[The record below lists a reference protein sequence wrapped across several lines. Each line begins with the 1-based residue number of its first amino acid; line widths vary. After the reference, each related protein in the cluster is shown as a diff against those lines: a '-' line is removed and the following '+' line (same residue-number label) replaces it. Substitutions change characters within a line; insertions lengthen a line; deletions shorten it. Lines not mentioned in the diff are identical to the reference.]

1 MKKMETKLSAHSN
14 TMFIRNIYEC
24 DLINYLGKKYPVYLI
39 DKSIL
44 LTCPEI
50 IPTSQGW
57 QAAGNNL
64 QITGKHFIIPVSV
77 ILELEEQKQQEG
89 LDSFTSKDLL
99 FRIRQLLVE
108 TDYQTD
114 QKSNGEL
121 VSAIYFRQTDTLF
134 SVFANG
140 SDTELDFLGLA
151 FGSGYLRQ
159 KNKYP
164 QVQIEHQEIRTA
176 QLISAANQ
184 ITKSLI
190 GFQKAPADG
199 WTDDQYDT
207 IQQRPTV
214 EILTCNNL
222 VNILARTNGIETR
235 SFEFTK
241 RLYTGR
247 RDIIVPPDFY
257 NIFLASKDGI
267 DHQTW
272 QEYFPD
278 EPELIANEFIS
289 MTPNLEL
296 DDLDIVSPARDQ
308 YAHIGRF
315 DQEADRIVHLTH
327 YKNFGIRLKNEGQ
340 AMYAE
345 AISNPDI
352 SVVFV
357 TGSAGTG
364 KTFLSVL
371 GAIKACALGKFLQA
385 TVVPCSI
392 DVQRTLGF
400 LPGDLDDKI
409 GPNIAPIKN
418 AIQNYIKLTNG
429 KISKTLENTP
439 NSCDKQRNLKDS
451 QDTIRTESDK
461 LYNKHFK
468 NIPVEAARGL
478 DFANMFVIYDEFQD
492 QTPDQADMLL
502 KRIAKDSKV
511 IISGDIKQVH
521 QHGLSKQ
528 NNGLSYAKQLCLGLP
543 MVAQI
548 ELKDIEVVRSEFVQA
563 IVARQS

>member
-1 MKKMETKLSAHSN
+1 MKKMETKLSTHSK

-24 DLINYLGKKYPVYLI
+24 DLINYLDKKYPVYLI

-57 QAAGNNL
+57 QIADNNL
-64 QITGKHFIIPVSV
+64 QITGKHFVIPTSV
-77 ILELEEQKQQEG
+77 ILELEEQKRQEG

-114 QKSNGEL
+114 QKSNGNL
-121 VSAIYFRQTDTLF
+121 ISAIYFRQTDTLF
-134 SVFANG
+134 SVFANV
-140 SDTELDFLGLA
+140 SDTELDLLGLA

-164 QVQIEHQEIRTA
+164 QIQTEHQEIRTA

-184 ITKSLI
+184 ITESLI
-190 GFQKAPADG
+190 GFQEAPVDG
-199 WTDDQYDT
+199 WTEDQYDT
-207 IQQRPTV
+207 IQQKPTV

-222 VNILARTNGIETR
+222 VTILARANGIKT
-235 SFEFTK
+235 SLFEFTK

-257 NIFLASKDGI
+257 NDFLASKDGI
-267 DHQTW
+267 DHQAW

-296 DDLDIVSPARDQ
+296 ADLGISPARDQ

-315 DQEADRIVHLTH
+315 DQKANKIVHLTH

-345 AISNPDI
+345 AISDPDI

-528 NNGLSYAKQLCLGLP
+528 NNGLSYAKQLCSGLP

>member
-1 MKKMETKLSAHSN
+1 MKKMETKLSIRSK

-24 DLINYLGKKYPVYLI
+24 DLINYLDKKYPVCLI

-57 QAAGNNL
+57 QIADNNL
-64 QITGKHFIIPVSV
+64 QITGKHFVIPTSV
-77 ILELEEQKQQEG
+77 ILELEEQKRQEG

-99 FRIRQLLVE
+99 FRIHQLLVE

-114 QKSNGEL
+114 QKSNGNL
-121 VSAIYFRQTDTLF
+121 ISAIYFRQTDTLF
-134 SVFANG
+134 SVFANV
-140 SDTELDFLGLA
+140 SDAELDLLGLA

-164 QVQIEHQEIRTA
+164 QIQTEHQEIRTA

-190 GFQKAPADG
+190 SFQEAPVDG
-199 WTDDQYDT
+199 WTEDQYDT
-207 IQQRPTV
+207 IQQKPTV

-222 VNILARTNGIETR
+222 VTILARANGIETR
-235 SFEFTK
+235 LFEFTK

-247 RDIIVPPDFY
+247 RDIIVPPKFY
-257 NIFLASKDGI
+257 NTFLDSKDGI

-278 EPELIANEFIS
+278 EPELVANEFIS

-296 DDLDIVSPARDQ
+296 ADLGISPARDQ

-315 DQEADRIVHLTH
+315 DQKANKIVHLTH

-345 AISNPDI
+345 AISDPDI

-371 GAIKACALGKFLQA
+371 GAINACALGKFLQA
-385 TVVPCSI
+385 TIVPCSI

-461 LYNKHFK
+461 LYSKHFK

-528 NNGLSYAKQLCLGLP
+528 NNGLSYAKQLCSGLP

>member
-1 MKKMETKLSAHSN
+1 MKKMETKLSIHSN

-24 DLINYLGKKYPVYLI
+24 DLINYLDKKYPVCLI

-57 QAAGNNL
+57 QIADNNL
-64 QITGKHFIIPVSV
+64 QITGKHFVIPASV
-77 ILELEEQKQQEG
+77 ILELEEQKRQEG

-114 QKSNGEL
+114 QKSNGKL

-134 SVFANG
+134 SVFANV
-140 SDTELDFLGLA
+140 SDTELDLLGFA

-164 QVQIEHQEIRTA
+164 QIQTEHQEIRTA

-184 ITKSLI
+184 ITESLI
-190 GFQKAPADG
+190 SFQEAPVDG
-199 WTDDQYDT
+199 WTEDQYDT
-207 IQQRPTV
+207 IQQKPTV

-222 VNILARTNGIETR
+222 VTILARANGIKT
-235 SFEFTK
+235 SLFEFTK

-257 NIFLASKDGI
+257 NDFLASKDGI

-289 MTPNLEL
+289 MTPNFEL
-296 DDLDIVSPARDQ
+296 YDLGISPARDQ

-315 DQEADRIVHLTH
+315 DQKANKIVHLTH

-418 AIQNYIKLTNG
+418 AIQNYVKLTNG

-528 NNGLSYAKQLCLGLP
+528 NNGLSYAKQLCSGLP

>member
-1 MKKMETKLSAHSN
+1 MKKMETKLSIRSK
-14 TMFIRNIYEC
+14 TMFIRNIYEY
-24 DLINYLGKKYPVYLI
+24 DFINYLDKKYPVCLI

-57 QAAGNNL
+57 QIADNNL
-64 QITGKHFIIPVSV
+64 QITGKHFVIPTSV
-77 ILELEEQKQQEG
+77 ILELEEQKRQEG

-99 FRIRQLLVE
+99 FRIHQLLVE

-114 QKSNGEL
+114 QKSNGNL
-121 VSAIYFRQTDTLF
+121 ISAIYFRQTDTLF
-134 SVFANG
+134 SVFANV
-140 SDTELDFLGLA
+140 SDAELDLLGLA

-164 QVQIEHQEIRTA
+164 QIQTEHQEIRTA

-190 GFQKAPADG
+190 SFQEAPVDG
-199 WTDDQYDT
+199 WTEDQYDT
-207 IQQRPTV
+207 IQQKPTV

-222 VNILARTNGIETR
+222 VTILARANGIETR
-235 SFEFTK
+235 LFEFTK

-247 RDIIVPPDFY
+247 RDIIVPPKFY
-257 NIFLASKDGI
+257 NTFLDSKDGI

-278 EPELIANEFIS
+278 EPELVANEFIS

-296 DDLDIVSPARDQ
+296 ADLGISPARDQ

-315 DQEADRIVHLTH
+315 DQKANKIVHLTH

-345 AISNPDI
+345 AISDPDI

-528 NNGLSYAKQLCLGLP
+528 NNGLSYAKQLCSGLP

>member
-1 MKKMETKLSAHSN
+1 MKKMETKLSTHSK

-24 DLINYLGKKYPVYLI
+24 DFINYLDKKYPVYLI

-57 QAAGNNL
+57 QVADNNL
-64 QITGKHFIIPVSV
+64 QITGKHFVIPASV
-77 ILELEEQKQQEG
+77 ILELEEQKRQEG

-121 VSAIYFRQTDTLF
+121 VSAIYFRQTETLF
-134 SVFANG
+134 SVFANV
-140 SDTELDFLGLA
+140 SDTELDLLGFA

-164 QVQIEHQEIRTA
+164 QIQTEHQEIRTA

-184 ITKSLI
+184 ITESLI
-190 GFQKAPADG
+190 SFQEAPVDG
-199 WTDDQYDT
+199 WTEDQYDT
-207 IQQRPTV
+207 IQQKPTV

-222 VNILARTNGIETR
+222 VTILARANGIKT
-235 SFEFTK
+235 SLFEFTK

-257 NIFLASKDGI
+257 NDFLASKDGI
-267 DHQTW
+267 DHQAW

-289 MTPNLEL
+289 MTPNFEL
-296 DDLDIVSPARDQ
+296 YDLGISPARDQ

-315 DQEADRIVHLTH
+315 DQKANKIVHLTH

-371 GAIKACALGKFLQA
+371 GAIKACDLGKFLQA
-385 TVVPCSI
+385 TIVPCSI

-409 GPNIAPIKN
+409 GPNVEPIKN
-418 AIQNYIKLTNG
+418 AIQNYVKLTNG

-451 QDTIRTESDK
+451 QSTIRTESDK
-461 LYNKHFK
+461 LYNKYFK

-478 DFANMFVIYDEFQD
+478 DFANMFVVYDEFQD

-521 QHGLSKQ
+521 QYGLSKQ
-528 NNGLSYAKQLCLGLP
+528 NNGLSYAKQLCSGLP

>member
-1 MKKMETKLSAHSN
+1 MKKMETKLSTHSN
-14 TMFIRNIYEC
+14 AMFIRNIYEC
-24 DLINYLGKKYPVYLI
+24 DLINYLDKKYPVYLI

-57 QAAGNNL
+57 QIADNNL
-64 QITGKHFIIPVSV
+64 QITGKHFVIPASV
-77 ILELEEQKQQEG
+77 IMELEEQKQQEG

-114 QKSNGEL
+114 QKSSGEL

-134 SVFANG
+134 SVFANVL
-140 SDTELDFLGLA
+140 DTELDLLGLA
-151 FGSGYLRQ
+151 FDPGHLRQ

-164 QVQIEHQEIRTA
+164 QIQTEHQEIRTA

-190 GFQKAPADG
+190 DFQPADG

-207 IQQRPTV
+207 IQQKPTV

-222 VNILARTNGIETR
+222 VTILARTNGIKTR
-235 SFEFTK
+235 PFKFTK

-278 EPELIANEFIS
+278 EPELVANEFIS

-296 DDLDIVSPARDQ
+296 DDLNITSPARDP
-308 YAHIGRF
+308 YSHIGRF
-315 DQEADRIVHLTH
+315 DQESDRIVHLTH

-371 GAIKACALGKFLQA
+371 GAIKACDLGKFLQA
-385 TVVPCSI
+385 TIVPCSI
-392 DVQRTLGF
+392 DVQRALGF

-418 AIQNYIKLTNG
+418 AIQNYIKLTD
-429 KISKTLENTP
+429 SKFSKALETTQDRG
-439 NSCDKQRNLKDS
+439 DKQCKLKDLQS
-451 QDTIRTESDK
+451 TIRTESDK
-461 LYNKHFK
+461 LYNKYFK

-478 DFANMFVIYDEFQD
+478 DFANMFVVYDEFQD

-511 IISGDIKQVH
+511 IISGDIKQIH

-528 NNGLSYAKQLCLGLP
+528 NNGLSYAKQLCSGLP

>member
-1 MKKMETKLSAHSN
+1 MKKMETKLSIRSK

-24 DLINYLGKKYPVYLI
+24 DLINYLDKKYPVCLI

-57 QAAGNNL
+57 QIADNNL
-64 QITGKHFIIPVSV
+64 QITGKHFVIPTSV
-77 ILELEEQKQQEG
+77 ILELEEQKRQEG

-99 FRIRQLLVE
+99 FRIHQLLVE

-114 QKSNGEL
+114 QKSNGNL
-121 VSAIYFRQTDTLF
+121 ISAIYFRQTDTLF
-134 SVFANG
+134 SVFANV
-140 SDTELDFLGLA
+140 SDTELDLLGFA

-164 QVQIEHQEIRTA
+164 QIQTEHQEIRTA

-184 ITKSLI
+184 ITESLI
-190 GFQKAPADG
+190 SFQEAPVDG
-199 WTDDQYDT
+199 WTEDQYDT
-207 IQQRPTV
+207 IQQKPTV
-214 EILTCNNL
+214 EILTCSNL
-222 VNILARTNGIETR
+222 VTILARANGIKT
-235 SFEFTK
+235 SLFEFTK
-241 RLYTGR
+241 RPYTGR
-247 RDIIVPPDFY
+247 RDIIVPPKFY
-257 NIFLASKDGI
+257 NTFLDSKDGI

-278 EPELIANEFIS
+278 EPELVANEFIS

-296 DDLDIVSPARDQ
+296 ADLGISPARDQ

-315 DQEADRIVHLTH
+315 DQKANKIVHLTH

-345 AISNPDI
+345 AISDPDI

-528 NNGLSYAKQLCLGLP
+528 NNGLSYAKQLCSGLP

>member
-1 MKKMETKLSAHSN
+1 MKKMETKLSTHSK

-24 DLINYLGKKYPVYLI
+24 DLINYLDKKYSVCLI

-57 QAAGNNL
+57 QIADNNL
-64 QITGKHFIIPVSV
+64 QIKGKHFVIPASV
-77 ILELEEQKQQEG
+77 ILELEEQKRQEG

-114 QKSNGEL
+114 QKSNGNL
-121 VSAIYFRQTDTLF
+121 ISAIYFRQTDTLF
-134 SVFANG
+134 SVFANV
-140 SDTELDFLGLA
+140 SATELDLLGLA

-164 QVQIEHQEIRTA
+164 QIQTEHQEIRTA

-184 ITKSLI
+184 IAESL
-190 GFQKAPADG
+190 KASADG
-199 WTDDQYDT
+199 WTEDQYDT
-207 IQQRPTV
+207 IQQKPTV

-222 VNILARTNGIETR
+222 VTILARANGIETR
-235 SFEFTK
+235 LFEFTK

-296 DDLDIVSPARDQ
+296 DDLDIISPARDQ

-315 DQEADRIVHLTH
+315 NQKADKIVHLTY

-371 GAIKACALGKFLQA
+371 GAIKACDLGKFLQA
-385 TVVPCSI
+385 TIVPCSI

-451 QDTIRTESDK
+451 QNTIRTESDK

-528 NNGLSYAKQLCLGLP
+528 NNGLSYAKQLCSGLP

>member
-1 MKKMETKLSAHSN
+1 MKKMETKLSIHSK

-24 DLINYLGKKYPVYLI
+24 DLINYLDKKYPVCLI

-57 QAAGNNL
+57 QIADNNL
-64 QITGKHFIIPVSV
+64 QITGKHFVIPTSV
-77 ILELEEQKQQEG
+77 ILELEEQKRQEG

-99 FRIRQLLVE
+99 FRIHQLLVE

-114 QKSNGEL
+114 QKSNGNL
-121 VSAIYFRQTDTLF
+121 ISAIYFRQTDTLF
-134 SVFANG
+134 SVFANV
-140 SDTELDFLGLA
+140 SDAELDLLGLA

-164 QVQIEHQEIRTA
+164 QIQTEHQEIRTA

-190 GFQKAPADG
+190 SFQEAPVDG
-199 WTDDQYDT
+199 WTEDQYDT
-207 IQQRPTV
+207 IQQKPTV

-222 VNILARTNGIETR
+222 VTILARANGIETR
-235 SFEFTK
+235 LFEFTK

-247 RDIIVPPDFY
+247 RDIIVPPKFY
-257 NIFLASKDGI
+257 NTFLDSKDGI

-296 DDLDIVSPARDQ
+296 ADLGISPARDQ

-315 DQEADRIVHLTH
+315 DQKANKIVHLTH

-418 AIQNYIKLTNG
+418 AIQNYVKLTNG

-528 NNGLSYAKQLCLGLP
+528 NNGLSYAKQLCSGLP

>member
-1 MKKMETKLSAHSN
+1 MKKMETKLSTRSK

-24 DLINYLGKKYPVYLI
+24 DLINYLDKKYPVYLI

-57 QAAGNNL
+57 QVADNNL
-64 QITGKHFIIPVSV
+64 QIKGKHFVIPASV
-77 ILELEEQKQQEG
+77 ILELEEQKRQEG

-114 QKSNGEL
+114 QKSNGNL
-121 VSAIYFRQTDTLF
+121 ISAIYFRQTDTLF
-134 SVFANG
+134 SVFANV
-140 SDTELDFLGLA
+140 SDTELDLLGFA

-164 QVQIEHQEIRTA
+164 QIQTEHQEIRTA

-184 ITKSLI
+184 ITESLI
-190 GFQKAPADG
+190 SFQEAPVDG
-199 WTDDQYDT
+199 WTEDQYDT
-207 IQQRPTV
+207 IQQKPTV

-222 VNILARTNGIETR
+222 VTILARANGIKT
-235 SFEFTK
+235 SLFEFTK

-257 NIFLASKDGI
+257 NDFLASKDGI
-267 DHQTW
+267 DHQAW

-289 MTPNLEL
+289 MTPNFEL
-296 DDLDIVSPARDQ
+296 YDLGISPARDQ

-315 DQEADRIVHLTH
+315 DQKANKIVHLTH

-345 AISNPDI
+345 AISDPDI

-528 NNGLSYAKQLCLGLP
+528 NNGLSYAKQLCSGLP

>member
-1 MKKMETKLSAHSN
+1 MKKMETKLSTHSN
-14 TMFIRNIYEC
+14 AMFIRNIYEC
-24 DLINYLGKKYPVYLI
+24 DLINYLDKKYPVYLI

-57 QAAGNNL
+57 QIADNNL
-64 QITGKHFIIPVSV
+64 QITGKHFVIPASV
-77 ILELEEQKQQEG
+77 IMELEEQKQQEG

-134 SVFANG
+134 SVFANVL
-140 SDTELDFLGLA
+140 DTELDFLGLA
-151 FGSGYLRQ
+151 FDSGYLRQ
-159 KNKYP
+159 KNKYH
-164 QVQIEHQEIRTA
+164 QIQTEHQEIRTA

-190 GFQKAPADG
+190 DFQSDDG
-199 WTDDQYDT
+199 WTDGQYDT
-207 IQQRPTV
+207 IQQKPTV

-222 VNILARTNGIETR
+222 VTILARANGIKTR
-235 SFEFTK
+235 PFKFTK

-257 NIFLASKDGI
+257 NDFLASKDGI
-267 DHQTW
+267 NHQTW

-296 DDLDIVSPARDQ
+296 ADLNIISPARAQ

-315 DQEADRIVHLTH
+315 DQKANKIVHLTH

-371 GAIKACALGKFLQA
+371 GAIKACDLGKFLQA
-385 TVVPCSI
+385 TIVPCSI
-392 DVQRTLGF
+392 DVQRALGF

-418 AIQNYIKLTNG
+418 AIQNYIKLTD
-429 KISKTLENTP
+429 SKFSKALETTQDRG
-439 NSCDKQRNLKDS
+439 DKQCKLKDLQS
-451 QDTIRTESDK
+451 TIRTESDK
-461 LYNKHFK
+461 LYNKYFK

-478 DFANMFVIYDEFQD
+478 DFANMFVVYDEFQD

-511 IISGDIKQVH
+511 IISGDIKQIH

-528 NNGLSYAKQLCLGLP
+528 NNGLSYAKQLCSGLP

-563 IVARQS
+563 IVTRQS

>member
-1 MKKMETKLSAHSN
+1 MKKMETKLSIHSK

-24 DLINYLGKKYPVYLI
+24 DLINYLDKKYPVCLI

-57 QAAGNNL
+57 QVADNNL
-64 QITGKHFIIPVSV
+64 QITGKHFVIPASV
-77 ILELEEQKQQEG
+77 ILELEEQKRQEG

-114 QKSNGEL
+114 QKSNGNL
-121 VSAIYFRQTDTLF
+121 ISAIYFRQTDTLF
-134 SVFANG
+134 SVFANV
-140 SDTELDFLGLA
+140 SDTELDLLGLA

-164 QVQIEHQEIRTA
+164 QIQTEHQEIRTA

-190 GFQKAPADG
+190 GFQETPVDR
-199 WTDDQYDT
+199 WTEDQYDT
-207 IQQRPTV
+207 IQQKPTV

-222 VNILARTNGIETR
+222 VTILARANGIKT
-235 SFEFTK
+235 SLFEFTK

-257 NIFLASKDGI
+257 NDFLASKDGI
-267 DHQTW
+267 DHQAW

-289 MTPNLEL
+289 MTPNFEL
-296 DDLDIVSPARDQ
+296 YDLGISPARDQ

-315 DQEADRIVHLTH
+315 DQKANKIVHLTH

-528 NNGLSYAKQLCLGLP
+528 NNGLSYAKQLCSGLP

>member
-1 MKKMETKLSAHSN
+1 MKKMETKLSIRSK

-24 DLINYLGKKYPVYLI
+24 DLINYLDKKYPVCLI

-57 QAAGNNL
+57 QIADNNL
-64 QITGKHFIIPVSV
+64 QITGKHFVIPTSV
-77 ILELEEQKQQEG
+77 ILELEEQKRQEG

-99 FRIRQLLVE
+99 FRIHQLLVE

-114 QKSNGEL
+114 QKSNGNL
-121 VSAIYFRQTDTLF
+121 ISAIYFRQTDTLF
-134 SVFANG
+134 SVFANV
-140 SDTELDFLGLA
+140 SDAELDLLGLA

-164 QVQIEHQEIRTA
+164 QIQTEHQEIRTA

-190 GFQKAPADG
+190 SFQEAPVDG
-199 WTDDQYDT
+199 WTEDQYDT
-207 IQQRPTV
+207 IQQKPTV

-222 VNILARTNGIETR
+222 VTILARANGIETR
-235 SFEFTK
+235 LFEFTK

-247 RDIIVPPDFY
+247 RDIIVPPKFY
-257 NIFLASKDGI
+257 NTFLASKDGI

-278 EPELIANEFIS
+278 EPELVANEFIS

-296 DDLDIVSPARDQ
+296 ADLGISPARDQ

-315 DQEADRIVHLTH
+315 DQKANKIVHLTH

-345 AISNPDI
+345 AISDPDI

-511 IISGDIKQVH
+511 IISGDIKQIH

-528 NNGLSYAKQLCLGLP
+528 NNGLSYAKQLCSGLP

>member
-1 MKKMETKLSAHSN
+1 MKKMETKLSIRSK

-24 DLINYLGKKYPVYLI
+24 DLINYLDKKYPVCLI

-57 QAAGNNL
+57 QIADNNL
-64 QITGKHFIIPVSV
+64 QITGKHFVIPTSV
-77 ILELEEQKQQEG
+77 ILELEEQKRQEG

-99 FRIRQLLVE
+99 FRIHQLLVE

-114 QKSNGEL
+114 QKSNGNL
-121 VSAIYFRQTDTLF
+121 ISAIYFRQTDTLF
-134 SVFANG
+134 SVFANV
-140 SDTELDFLGLA
+140 SDAELDLLGLA

-164 QVQIEHQEIRTA
+164 QIQTEHQEIRTA

-190 GFQKAPADG
+190 SFQEAPVDG
-199 WTDDQYDT
+199 WTEDQYDT
-207 IQQRPTV
+207 IQQKPTV

-222 VNILARTNGIETR
+222 VTILARANGIETR
-235 SFEFTK
+235 LFEFTK

-247 RDIIVPPDFY
+247 RDIIVPPKFY
-257 NIFLASKDGI
+257 NTFLDSKDGI

-278 EPELIANEFIS
+278 EPELVANEFIS

-296 DDLDIVSPARDQ
+296 ADLGISPARDQ

-315 DQEADRIVHLTH
+315 DQKANKIVHLTH

-345 AISNPDI
+345 AISDPDI

-451 QDTIRTESDK
+451 QNTIRTESDK

-511 IISGDIKQVH
+511 VISGDIKQVH

>member
-1 MKKMETKLSAHSN
+1 MKKMETKLSTHSN
-14 TMFIRNIYEC
+14 AMFIRNIYEC
-24 DLINYLGKKYPVYLI
+24 DLINYLDKKYPVYLI

-57 QAAGNNL
+57 QIADNNL
-64 QITGKHFIIPVSV
+64 QITGKHFVIPASV
-77 ILELEEQKQQEG
+77 IMELEEQKQQEG

-114 QKSNGEL
+114 QKSSGEL

-134 SVFANG
+134 SVFANVL
-140 SDTELDFLGLA
+140 DTELDLLGLA
-151 FGSGYLRQ
+151 FDSGYLRQ

-164 QVQIEHQEIRTA
+164 QIQTEHQEIRTA

-190 GFQKAPADG
+190 DVQSADG
-199 WTDDQYDT
+199 WTEDQYDT
-207 IQQRPTV
+207 IQQKPTV

-222 VNILARTNGIETR
+222 VTILARANGIKTR
-235 SFEFTK
+235 PFKFTK

-257 NIFLASKDGI
+257 NDFLASKDGI
-267 DHQTW
+267 NHQTW

-296 DDLDIVSPARDQ
+296 ADLNIISPARAQ

-315 DQEADRIVHLTH
+315 DQKANKIVHLTH

-371 GAIKACALGKFLQA
+371 GAIKACDLGKFLQA
-385 TVVPCSI
+385 TIVPCSI
-392 DVQRTLGF
+392 DVQRALGF

-418 AIQNYIKLTNG
+418 AIQNYIKLTD
-429 KISKTLENTP
+429 SKFSKALETTQDRG
-439 NSCDKQRNLKDS
+439 DKQCKLKDLQS
-451 QDTIRTESDK
+451 TIRTESDK
-461 LYNKHFK
+461 LYNKYFK

-478 DFANMFVIYDEFQD
+478 DFANMFVVYDEFQD

-511 IISGDIKQVH
+511 IISGDIKQIH

-528 NNGLSYAKQLCLGLP
+528 NNGLSYAKQLCSGLP

-563 IVARQS
+563 IVTRQS

>member
-1 MKKMETKLSAHSN
+1 M
-14 TMFIRNIYEC
+14 
-24 DLINYLGKKYPVYLI
+24 
-39 DKSIL
+39 
-44 LTCPEI
+44 
-50 IPTSQGW
+50 
-57 QAAGNNL
+57 
-64 QITGKHFIIPVSV
+64 
-77 ILELEEQKQQEG
+77 
-89 LDSFTSKDLL
+89 
-99 FRIRQLLVE
+99 
-108 TDYQTD
+108 
-114 QKSNGEL
+114 
-121 VSAIYFRQTDTLF
+121 
-134 SVFANG
+134 
-140 SDTELDFLGLA
+140 
-151 FGSGYLRQ
+151 
-159 KNKYP
+159 
-164 QVQIEHQEIRTA
+164 
-176 QLISAANQ
+176 
-184 ITKSLI
+184 
-190 GFQKAPADG
+190 
-199 WTDDQYDT
+199 
-207 IQQRPTV
+207 
-214 EILTCNNL
+214 TCNNL
-222 VNILARTNGIETR
+222 VTILARTNGIKTR
-235 SFEFTK
+235 PFKFTK

-296 DDLDIVSPARDQ
+296 DDLDIISPARDI

-315 DQEADRIVHLTH
+315 DQEEDRIVHLTH

-371 GAIKACALGKFLQA
+371 GAIKACGLGKFLQA
-385 TVVPCSI
+385 TIVPCNI
-392 DVQRTLGF
+392 DVQRALGF

-409 GPNIAPIKN
+409 GPNVEPIKN
-418 AIQNYIKLTNG
+418 AIQNYIKLTD
-429 KISKTLENTP
+429 SKLSKALEDTP
-439 NSCDKQRNLKDS
+439 DSCDKQRNLKEL
-451 QDTIRTESDK
+451 QIKIRTESDK
-461 LYNKHFK
+461 LYSKYFK

-492 QTPDQADMLL
+492 QAPDQADILL
-502 KRIAKDSKV
+502 KRVAKDSKV
-511 IISGDIKQVH
+511 IISGDIKQIH

-528 NNGLSYAKQLCLGLP
+528 NNGLSYAKQLCSGLS

>member
-1 MKKMETKLSAHSN
+1 MKKMETKLSTHSK

-24 DLINYLGKKYPVYLI
+24 DLINYLDKKYSVCLI

-57 QAAGNNL
+57 QIADNNL
-64 QITGKHFIIPVSV
+64 QIKGKHFVIPASV
-77 ILELEEQKQQEG
+77 ILELEEQKRQEG

-114 QKSNGEL
+114 QKSNGNL
-121 VSAIYFRQTDTLF
+121 ISAIYFRQTDTLF
-134 SVFANG
+134 SVFANV
-140 SDTELDFLGLA
+140 SDTELDLLGLA

-164 QVQIEHQEIRTA
+164 QIQTEHQEIRTA

-184 ITKSLI
+184 IAESL
-190 GFQKAPADG
+190 KASADG
-199 WTDDQYDT
+199 WTEDQYDT
-207 IQQRPTV
+207 IQQKPTV

-222 VNILARTNGIETR
+222 VTILARANGIETR
-235 SFEFTK
+235 LFEFTK

-296 DDLDIVSPARDQ
+296 DDLDIISPARDQ

-315 DQEADRIVHLTH
+315 DQKADKIVHLTY

-371 GAIKACALGKFLQA
+371 GAIKACDLGKFLQA
-385 TVVPCSI
+385 TIVPCSI

-451 QDTIRTESDK
+451 QNTIRTESDK

-528 NNGLSYAKQLCLGLP
+528 NNGLSYAKQLCSGLP

>member
-1 MKKMETKLSAHSN
+1 MKKMETKLSTHSK

-24 DLINYLGKKYPVYLI
+24 DLINYLDKKYPVCLI

-57 QAAGNNL
+57 QIADNNL
-64 QITGKHFIIPVSV
+64 QITGKHFVIPTSV
-77 ILELEEQKQQEG
+77 ILELEEQKRQEG

-114 QKSNGEL
+114 QKSNGNL
-121 VSAIYFRQTDTLF
+121 ISAIYFRQTDTLF
-134 SVFANG
+134 SVFANV
-140 SDTELDFLGLA
+140 SDAELDLLGLA

-164 QVQIEHQEIRTA
+164 QIQTEHQEIRTA

-184 ITKSLI
+184 IAESL
-190 GFQKAPADG
+190 KASADG
-199 WTDDQYDT
+199 WTEDQYDT
-207 IQQRPTV
+207 IQQKPTV

-222 VNILARTNGIETR
+222 VTILARANGIETR
-235 SFEFTK
+235 LFEFTK

-296 DDLDIVSPARDQ
+296 DDLDIISPTRDQ

-315 DQEADRIVHLTH
+315 DQKADKIVHLTY

-371 GAIKACALGKFLQA
+371 GAIKACDLGKFLQA
-385 TVVPCSI
+385 TIVPCSI

-451 QDTIRTESDK
+451 QNTIRTESDK

-528 NNGLSYAKQLCLGLP
+528 NNGLSYAKQLCSGLP

>member
-1 MKKMETKLSAHSN
+1 MKKMETKLSTHSK

-24 DLINYLGKKYPVYLI
+24 DLINYLDKKYPVYLI

-57 QAAGNNL
+57 QVADNNL
-64 QITGKHFIIPVSV
+64 QITGKHFVIPASV
-77 ILELEEQKQQEG
+77 ILELEEQKRQEG

-134 SVFANG
+134 SVFANV
-140 SDTELDFLGLA
+140 SDTELDLLGFA
-151 FGSGYLRQ
+151 FDSGYLRQ

-164 QVQIEHQEIRTA
+164 QTQTEHQEIRTA

-190 GFQKAPADG
+190 DFQPADG
-199 WTDDQYDT
+199 WTDGQYGT
-207 IQQRPTV
+207 IQQKPTV

-222 VNILARTNGIETR
+222 VNILARTNGIKT
-235 SFEFTK
+235 SPLEFTK

-278 EPELIANEFIS
+278 EPELVANEFIS

-296 DDLDIVSPARDQ
+296 DDLDIISPARDQ

-315 DQEADRIVHLTH
+315 DQEADKIVHLTH

-345 AISNPDI
+345 AISNPSI

-385 TVVPCSI
+385 TIVPCSI
-392 DVQRTLGF
+392 DVQRALGF
-400 LPGDLDDKI
+400 CLVILMTRLDQTLLRLRM
-409 GPNIAPIKN
+409 P
-418 AIQNYIKLTNG
+418 
-429 KISKTLENTP
+429 SKTT
-439 NSCDKQRNLKDS
+439 SS
-451 QDTIRTESDK
+451 
-461 LYNKHFK
+461 
-468 NIPVEAARGL
+468 
-478 DFANMFVIYDEFQD
+478 
-492 QTPDQADMLL
+492 
-502 KRIAKDSKV
+502 
-511 IISGDIKQVH
+511 
-521 QHGLSKQ
+521 
-528 NNGLSYAKQLCLGLP
+528 
-543 MVAQI
+543 
-548 ELKDIEVVRSEFVQA
+548 
-563 IVARQS
+563 

>member
-1 MKKMETKLSAHSN
+1 MKKMETKLSTHSK

-24 DLINYLGKKYPVYLI
+24 DLINYLDKKYPVYLI

-57 QAAGNNL
+57 QIADNNL
-64 QITGKHFIIPVSV
+64 QITGKHFVIPTSV
-77 ILELEEQKQQEG
+77 ILELEEQKRQEG

-114 QKSNGEL
+114 QKSNGKL

-134 SVFANG
+134 SVFANV
-140 SDTELDFLGLA
+140 SATELDLLSLA
-151 FGSGYLRQ
+151 FDSGYLRQ
-159 KNKYP
+159 KNKYS
-164 QVQIEHQEIRTA
+164 QIQTEHQEIRTA

-184 ITKSLI
+184 IAESSI
-190 GFQKAPADG
+190 GFQSADG
-199 WTDDQYDT
+199 WINDQYNT
-207 IQQRPTV
+207 IQQKSTV

-222 VNILARTNGIETR
+222 VTILARANGIKTKP
-235 SFEFTK
+235 FKFTK

-257 NIFLASKDGI
+257 NDFLASKDGI

-272 QEYFPD
+272 QKYFPD

-296 DDLDIVSPARDQ
+296 DDLGTISPARDI

-315 DQEADRIVHLTH
+315 DQKANKIVHLTH

-371 GAIKACALGKFLQA
+371 GAINACALGKFLQA
-385 TVVPCSI
+385 TIVPCSI

-528 NNGLSYAKQLCLGLP
+528 NNGLSYAKQLCSGLP

>member
-1 MKKMETKLSAHSN
+1 MKKMETKLSIRSK

-24 DLINYLGKKYPVYLI
+24 DLINYLDKKYPVCLI

-57 QAAGNNL
+57 QIADNNL
-64 QITGKHFIIPVSV
+64 QITGKHFVIPTSV
-77 ILELEEQKQQEG
+77 ILELEEQKRQEG

-99 FRIRQLLVE
+99 FRIHQLLVE

-114 QKSNGEL
+114 QKSNGNL
-121 VSAIYFRQTDTLF
+121 ISAIYFRQTDTLF
-134 SVFANG
+134 SVFANV
-140 SDTELDFLGLA
+140 SDTELDLLGLA

-164 QVQIEHQEIRTA
+164 QIQTEHQEIRTA

-190 GFQKAPADG
+190 SFQEAPVDG
-199 WTDDQYDT
+199 WTEDQYDT
-207 IQQRPTV
+207 IQQKPTV

-222 VNILARTNGIETR
+222 VTILARANGIETR
-235 SFEFTK
+235 LFEFTK

-247 RDIIVPPDFY
+247 RDIIVPPKFY
-257 NIFLASKDGI
+257 NTFLDSKDGI

-278 EPELIANEFIS
+278 EPELVANEFIS

-296 DDLDIVSPARDQ
+296 ADLGISPARDQ

-315 DQEADRIVHLTH
+315 DQKANKIVHLTH

-345 AISNPDI
+345 AISDPDI

-371 GAIKACALGKFLQA
+371 GAINACALGKFLQA
-385 TVVPCSI
+385 TIVPCSI

-461 LYNKHFK
+461 LYSKHFK

-528 NNGLSYAKQLCLGLP
+528 NNGLSYAKQLCSGLP

>member
-1 MKKMETKLSAHSN
+1 MKKMETKLSIRSK

-24 DLINYLGKKYPVYLI
+24 DLINYLDKKYPVCLI

-57 QAAGNNL
+57 QIADNNL
-64 QITGKHFIIPVSV
+64 QITGKHFVIPTSV
-77 ILELEEQKQQEG
+77 ILELEEQKRQEG

-99 FRIRQLLVE
+99 FRIHQLLVE

-114 QKSNGEL
+114 QKSNGNL
-121 VSAIYFRQTDTLF
+121 ISAIYFRQTDTLF
-134 SVFANG
+134 SVFANV
-140 SDTELDFLGLA
+140 SDAELDLLGLA

-164 QVQIEHQEIRTA
+164 QIQTEHQEIRTA

-190 GFQKAPADG
+190 SFQEAPVDG
-199 WTDDQYDT
+199 WTEDQYDT
-207 IQQRPTV
+207 IQQKPTV

-222 VNILARTNGIETR
+222 VTILARANGIETR
-235 SFEFTK
+235 LFEFTK
-241 RLYTGR
+241 RLYAGR
-247 RDIIVPPDFY
+247 RDIIVPPKFY
-257 NIFLASKDGI
+257 NTFLDSKDGI

-278 EPELIANEFIS
+278 EPELVANEFIS

-296 DDLDIVSPARDQ
+296 ADLGISPARDQ

-315 DQEADRIVHLTH
+315 DQKANKIVHLTH

-345 AISNPDI
+345 AISDPDI

-528 NNGLSYAKQLCLGLP
+528 NNGLSYAKQLCSGLP

>member
-1 MKKMETKLSAHSN
+1 MKKMETKLSTHSK

-24 DLINYLGKKYPVYLI
+24 DLINYLDKKYPVYLI

-57 QAAGNNL
+57 QIADNNL
-64 QITGKHFIIPVSV
+64 QITGKHFVIPTSV
-77 ILELEEQKQQEG
+77 ILELEEQKRQEG

-114 QKSNGEL
+114 QKSNGNL
-121 VSAIYFRQTDTLF
+121 ISAIYFRQTDTLF
-134 SVFANG
+134 SVFANV
-140 SDTELDFLGLA
+140 SATELDLLGLA

-164 QVQIEHQEIRTA
+164 QIQTEHQEIRTA

-184 ITKSLI
+184 ITESLI
-190 GFQKAPADG
+190 DFQPVDG
-199 WTDDQYDT
+199 WTEDQYDT
-207 IQQRPTV
+207 IQQKPTV

-222 VNILARTNGIETR
+222 VTILARANGIETR
-235 SFEFTK
+235 LFEFTK

-247 RDIIVPPDFY
+247 RDIIVPPKFY
-257 NIFLASKDGI
+257 NTFLDSKDGI

-296 DDLDIVSPARDQ
+296 ADLGTISPARDI

-315 DQEADRIVHLTH
+315 DQKANKIVHLTH

-385 TVVPCSI
+385 TIVPCSI

-511 IISGDIKQVH
+511 VISGDIKQVH

-528 NNGLSYAKQLCLGLP
+528 NNGLSYAKQLCSGLP

>member
-1 MKKMETKLSAHSN
+1 MKKMETKLSIRSK

-24 DLINYLGKKYPVYLI
+24 DLINYLDKKYPVCLI

-57 QAAGNNL
+57 QIADNNL
-64 QITGKHFIIPVSV
+64 QITGKHFVIPTSV
-77 ILELEEQKQQEG
+77 ILELEEQKRQEG

-99 FRIRQLLVE
+99 FRIHQLLVE

-114 QKSNGEL
+114 QKSNGNL
-121 VSAIYFRQTDTLF
+121 ISAIYFRQTDTLF
-134 SVFANG
+134 SVFANV
-140 SDTELDFLGLA
+140 SDAELDLLGLA

-164 QVQIEHQEIRTA
+164 QIQTEHQEIRTA

-190 GFQKAPADG
+190 SFQEAPVDG
-199 WTDDQYDT
+199 WTEDQYDT
-207 IQQRPTV
+207 IQQKPTV

-222 VNILARTNGIETR
+222 VTILARANGIETR
-235 SFEFTK
+235 LFEFTK

-247 RDIIVPPDFY
+247 RDIIVPPKFY
-257 NIFLASKDGI
+257 NTFLDSKDGI

-278 EPELIANEFIS
+278 EPELVANEFIS

-296 DDLDIVSPARDQ
+296 ADLSISPARDQ

-315 DQEADRIVHLTH
+315 DQKANKIVHLTH

-345 AISNPDI
+345 AISDPDI

-461 LYNKHFK
+461 LYNKHFE

-528 NNGLSYAKQLCLGLP
+528 NNGLSYAKQLCSGLP

>member
-1 MKKMETKLSAHSN
+1 MKKMETKLSTHSN
-14 TMFIRNIYEC
+14 AMFIRNIYEC
-24 DLINYLGKKYPVYLI
+24 DLINYLDKKYPVYLI

-50 IPTSQGW
+50 IPTSHGW
-57 QAAGNNL
+57 QIADNNL
-64 QITGKHFIIPVSV
+64 QITGKHFVIPASV
-77 ILELEEQKQQEG
+77 IMELEEQKQQEG

-114 QKSNGEL
+114 QKSSGEL

-134 SVFANG
+134 SVFANVL
-140 SDTELDFLGLA
+140 DTELDLLGLA
-151 FGSGYLRQ
+151 FDSGYLRQ

-164 QVQIEHQEIRTA
+164 QIQTEHQEIRTA

-190 GFQKAPADG
+190 DVQSADG
-199 WTDDQYDT
+199 WTEDQYDT
-207 IQQRPTV
+207 IQQKPTV

-222 VNILARTNGIETR
+222 VTILARTNSIKTR
-235 SFEFTK
+235 PFKFTK

-247 RDIIVPPDFY
+247 REIIVPPDFY

-278 EPELIANEFIS
+278 EPELVANEFIS

-296 DDLDIVSPARDQ
+296 DDLNITSPARDP
-308 YAHIGRF
+308 YSHIGRF
-315 DQEADRIVHLTH
+315 DQESDRIVHLTH

-371 GAIKACALGKFLQA
+371 GAIKACDLGKFLQA
-385 TVVPCSI
+385 TIVPCSI
-392 DVQRTLGF
+392 DVQRALGF

-418 AIQNYIKLTNG
+418 AIQNYIKLTD
-429 KISKTLENTP
+429 SKFSKALETTQDRG
-439 NSCDKQRNLKDS
+439 DKQCKLKDLQS
-451 QDTIRTESDK
+451 TIRTESDK
-461 LYNKHFK
+461 LYNKYFK

-478 DFANMFVIYDEFQD
+478 DFANMFVVYDEFQD

-511 IISGDIKQVH
+511 IISGDIKQIH

-528 NNGLSYAKQLCLGLP
+528 NNGLSYAKQLCSGLP

-563 IVARQS
+563 IVTRQS

>member
-1 MKKMETKLSAHSN
+1 MKKMETKLSTHSK

-24 DLINYLGKKYPVYLI
+24 DFINYLDKKYPVCLI

-44 LTCPEI
+44 LTYPEI

-57 QAAGNNL
+57 QVADNNL
-64 QITGKHFIIPVSV
+64 QITGKHFVIPASV

-114 QKSNGEL
+114 QKSNGNL
-121 VSAIYFRQTDTLF
+121 ISAIYFRQTDTLF
-134 SVFANG
+134 SVFANI
-140 SDTELDFLGLA
+140 SDTELDLLGLA

-164 QVQIEHQEIRTA
+164 QIQTEHQEIRTA

-190 GFQKAPADG
+190 DSQGISADG
-199 WTDDQYDT
+199 LTDDQYDT
-207 IQQRPTV
+207 IQQKPKV

-222 VNILARTNGIETR
+222 VTILARANGIKT
-235 SFEFTK
+235 SLFEFTK

-296 DDLDIVSPARDQ
+296 NDLGISPARAQ

-315 DQEADRIVHLTH
+315 DQKANKIVHLTH

-371 GAIKACALGKFLQA
+371 GAIKACGLGKFLQA
-385 TVVPCSI
+385 TIVPCSI
-392 DVQRTLGF
+392 DVQRALGF

-409 GPNIAPIKN
+409 GPNVEPIKN
-418 AIQNYIKLTNG
+418 AIQNYIKLTD
-429 KISKTLENTP
+429 SKLSKALEDTP
-439 NSCDKQRNLKDS
+439 DSCDKQRNLKEL
-451 QDTIRTESDK
+451 QIKIRTESDK
-461 LYNKHFK
+461 LYNKYFK

-502 KRIAKDSKV
+502 KRVAKDSKV
-511 IISGDIKQVH
+511 IISGDIKQIH

-528 NNGLSYAKQLCLGLP
+528 NNGLSYAKQLCSGLP

>member
-1 MKKMETKLSAHSN
+1 MKKMETKLSIHSK

-24 DLINYLGKKYPVYLI
+24 DLINYLDKKYSVCLI

-57 QAAGNNL
+57 QIADNNL
-64 QITGKHFIIPVSV
+64 QITGKHFVIPTSV
-77 ILELEEQKQQEG
+77 ILELEEQKRQEG

-114 QKSNGEL
+114 QKSNGNL
-121 VSAIYFRQTDTLF
+121 ISAIYFRQTDTLF
-134 SVFANG
+134 SVFANV
-140 SDTELDFLGLA
+140 SDAELDLLGLA

-164 QVQIEHQEIRTA
+164 QIQTEHQEIRTA

-184 ITKSLI
+184 IAESL
-190 GFQKAPADG
+190 KAPVDG
-199 WTDDQYDT
+199 WTEDQYDT
-207 IQQRPTV
+207 IQQKPTV

-222 VNILARTNGIETR
+222 VTILARANGIETR
-235 SFEFTK
+235 LFEFTK

-247 RDIIVPPDFY
+247 RDIIVPPKFY
-257 NIFLASKDGI
+257 NTFLDSKDGI

-296 DDLDIVSPARDQ
+296 ADLGISPARDQ

-315 DQEADRIVHLTH
+315 DQKANKIVHLTH

-345 AISNPDI
+345 AISDPDI

-371 GAIKACALGKFLQA
+371 GAIKACDLGKFLQA
-385 TVVPCSI
+385 TIVPCSI

-400 LPGDLDDKI
+400 LPGNLDDKI

-451 QDTIRTESDK
+451 QNTIRTESDK

-528 NNGLSYAKQLCLGLP
+528 NNGLSYAKQLCSGLP

>member
-1 MKKMETKLSAHSN
+1 MKKMETKLSIRSK

-24 DLINYLGKKYPVYLI
+24 DLINYLDKKYPVCLI

-57 QAAGNNL
+57 QIADNNL
-64 QITGKHFIIPVSV
+64 QITGKHFVIPTSV
-77 ILELEEQKQQEG
+77 ILELEEQKRQEG

-99 FRIRQLLVE
+99 FRIHQLLVE

-114 QKSNGEL
+114 QKSNGNL
-121 VSAIYFRQTDTLF
+121 ISAIYFRQTDTLF
-134 SVFANG
+134 SVFANV
-140 SDTELDFLGLA
+140 SDAELDLLGLA

-164 QVQIEHQEIRTA
+164 QIQTEHQEIRTA

-190 GFQKAPADG
+190 SFQEAPVDG
-199 WTDDQYDT
+199 WTEDQYDT
-207 IQQRPTV
+207 IQQKPTV

-222 VNILARTNGIETR
+222 VTILARANGIETR
-235 SFEFTK
+235 LFEFTK

-247 RDIIVPPDFY
+247 RDIIVPPKFY
-257 NIFLASKDGI
+257 NTFLDSKDGI

-278 EPELIANEFIS
+278 EPELVANEFIS

-296 DDLDIVSPARDQ
+296 ADLGISPARDQ

-315 DQEADRIVHLTH
+315 DQKANKIVHLTH

-345 AISNPDI
+345 AISDPDI

-439 NSCDKQRNLKDS
+439 NSCGKQRNLKDS

-528 NNGLSYAKQLCLGLP
+528 NNGLSYAKQLCSGLP

>member
-1 MKKMETKLSAHSN
+1 MKKMETKLSIHSK

-24 DLINYLGKKYPVYLI
+24 DLINYLDKKYPVCLI

-57 QAAGNNL
+57 QVADNNL
-64 QITGKHFIIPVSV
+64 QITGKHFVIPASV
-77 ILELEEQKQQEG
+77 ILELEEQKRQEG

-114 QKSNGEL
+114 QKSNGNL
-121 VSAIYFRQTDTLF
+121 ISAIYFRQTDTLF
-134 SVFANG
+134 SVFANV
-140 SDTELDFLGLA
+140 SDAELDLLGLA

-164 QVQIEHQEIRTA
+164 QIQTEHQEIRTA

-184 ITKSLI
+184 ITESLI
-190 GFQKAPADG
+190 SFQEAPVDG
-199 WTDDQYDT
+199 WTEDQYDT
-207 IQQRPTV
+207 IQQKPTV

-222 VNILARTNGIETR
+222 VTILARANGIETR
-235 SFEFTK
+235 LFEFTK

-257 NIFLASKDGI
+257 NDFLASKDGI

-289 MTPNLEL
+289 MTPNFEL
-296 DDLDIVSPARDQ
+296 YDLGISPARDQ

-315 DQEADRIVHLTH
+315 DQKANKIVHLTH

-528 NNGLSYAKQLCLGLP
+528 NNGLSYAKQLCSGLP

>member
-1 MKKMETKLSAHSN
+1 MKKMETKLSIHSK

-24 DLINYLGKKYPVYLI
+24 DLINYLDKKYPVCLI

-57 QAAGNNL
+57 QIADNNL
-64 QITGKHFIIPVSV
+64 QITGKHFVIPTSV
-77 ILELEEQKQQEG
+77 ILELEEQKRQEG

-114 QKSNGEL
+114 QKSNGKL

-134 SVFANG
+134 SVFANV
-140 SDTELDFLGLA
+140 SDTELDLLGLA
-151 FGSGYLRQ
+151 FESGYLRQ

-164 QVQIEHQEIRTA
+164 QIQTEHQEIRTA

-184 ITKSLI
+184 ITESLI
-190 GFQKAPADG
+190 GFQEAPVDG
-199 WTDDQYDT
+199 WAEDQYDT
-207 IQQRPTV
+207 IQQKPTV

-222 VNILARTNGIETR
+222 VTILARANGIETR
-235 SFEFTK
+235 LFEFTK

-247 RDIIVPPDFY
+247 RDIIVPPKFY
-257 NIFLASKDGI
+257 NTFLDSKDGI

-278 EPELIANEFIS
+278 EPELVANEFIS

-296 DDLDIVSPARDQ
+296 ADLGISPARDQ

-315 DQEADRIVHLTH
+315 DQKANKIVHLTH

-345 AISNPDI
+345 AISDPDI

-528 NNGLSYAKQLCLGLP
+528 NNGLSYAKQLCSGLP

>member
-1 MKKMETKLSAHSN
+1 MKKMETKLSTHSK
-14 TMFIRNIYEC
+14 TIFIRNIYEC
-24 DLINYLGKKYPVYLI
+24 DLINYLDKKYPVYLI

-57 QAAGNNL
+57 QIADNNL
-64 QITGKHFIIPVSV
+64 QIKGKHFVIPASV
-77 ILELEEQKQQEG
+77 ILELEEQKRQEG

-114 QKSNGEL
+114 QKSNGNL
-121 VSAIYFRQTDTLF
+121 ISAIYFRQTDTLF
-134 SVFANG
+134 SVFANV
-140 SDTELDFLGLA
+140 SATELDLLGFA

-164 QVQIEHQEIRTA
+164 QIQTEHQEIRTA

-184 ITKSLI
+184 ITESLI
-190 GFQKAPADG
+190 SFQEAPVDG
-199 WTDDQYDT
+199 WTEDQYDA
-207 IQQRPTV
+207 IQQKPTV

-222 VNILARTNGIETR
+222 VTILARANGIKT
-235 SFEFTK
+235 SLFEFTK

-257 NIFLASKDGI
+257 NDFLASKDGI
-267 DHQTW
+267 DHQAW

-289 MTPNLEL
+289 MTPNFEL
-296 DDLDIVSPARDQ
+296 YDLGISPARDQ

-315 DQEADRIVHLTH
+315 DQKANKIVHLTH

-418 AIQNYIKLTNG
+418 AIQNYVKLTNG

-528 NNGLSYAKQLCLGLP
+528 NNGLSYAKQLCSGLP

>member
-1 MKKMETKLSAHSN
+1 MKKMETKLSTHSK

-24 DLINYLGKKYPVYLI
+24 DLINYLDKKYPVYLI

-57 QAAGNNL
+57 QIADNNL
-64 QITGKHFIIPVSV
+64 QITGKHFVIPTSV
-77 ILELEEQKQQEG
+77 ILELEEQKRQEG

-114 QKSNGEL
+114 QKSNGNL
-121 VSAIYFRQTDTLF
+121 ISAIYFRQTDTLF
-134 SVFANG
+134 SVFANV
-140 SDTELDFLGLA
+140 SDAELDLLGLA

-164 QVQIEHQEIRTA
+164 QIQTEHQEIRTA

-190 GFQKAPADG
+190 SFQEAPVDG
-199 WTDDQYDT
+199 WTEDQYDT
-207 IQQRPTV
+207 IQQKPTV

-222 VNILARTNGIETR
+222 VTILARANGIETR
-235 SFEFTK
+235 LFEFTK

-247 RDIIVPPDFY
+247 RDIIVPPKFY
-257 NIFLASKDGI
+257 NTFLDSKDGI

-278 EPELIANEFIS
+278 EPELVANEFIS

-296 DDLDIVSPARDQ
+296 ADLGISPARDQ

-315 DQEADRIVHLTH
+315 DQKANKIVHLTH

-345 AISNPDI
+345 AISDPDI

-429 KISKTLENTP
+429 KTSTTLENTP

-468 NIPVEAARGL
+468 SIPVEAARGL

-528 NNGLSYAKQLCLGLP
+528 NNGLSYAKQLCSGLP

>member
-1 MKKMETKLSAHSN
+1 MKKMETKLSTHSK

-24 DLINYLGKKYPVYLI
+24 DLINYLDKKYPVYLI

-57 QAAGNNL
+57 QIADNNL
-64 QITGKHFIIPVSV
+64 QITGKHFVIPTSV
-77 ILELEEQKQQEG
+77 ILELEEQKRQEG

-114 QKSNGEL
+114 QKSNGNL
-121 VSAIYFRQTDTLF
+121 ISAIYFRQTDTLF
-134 SVFANG
+134 SVFANV
-140 SDTELDFLGLA
+140 SATELDLLGLA

-164 QVQIEHQEIRTA
+164 QIQTEHQEIRTA

-184 ITKSLI
+184 ITESLI
-190 GFQKAPADG
+190 DFQPADG
-199 WTDDQYDT
+199 WTEDQYDT
-207 IQQRPTV
+207 IQQKPTV

-222 VNILARTNGIETR
+222 VTILARANGIETR
-235 SFEFTK
+235 LFEFTK

-247 RDIIVPPDFY
+247 RDIIVPPKFY
-257 NIFLASKDGI
+257 NTFLDSKDGI

-296 DDLDIVSPARDQ
+296 ADLGTISPARDI

-315 DQEADRIVHLTH
+315 DQKANKIVHLTH

-385 TVVPCSI
+385 TIVPCSI

-511 IISGDIKQVH
+511 VISGDIKQVH

-528 NNGLSYAKQLCLGLP
+528 NNGLSYAKQLCSGLP

>member
-1 MKKMETKLSAHSN
+1 MKKMETKLSTHSN
-14 TMFIRNIYEC
+14 AMFIRNIYEC
-24 DLINYLGKKYPVYLI
+24 DLINYLDKKYPVYLI

-57 QAAGNNL
+57 QIADNNL
-64 QITGKHFIIPVSV
+64 QITGKHFVIPASV
-77 ILELEEQKQQEG
+77 IMELEEQKQQEG

-114 QKSNGEL
+114 QKSSGEL

-134 SVFANG
+134 SVFANVL
-140 SDTELDFLGLA
+140 DTELDLLGLA
-151 FGSGYLRQ
+151 FDSGYLRQ

-164 QVQIEHQEIRTA
+164 QIQTEHQEIRTA

-190 GFQKAPADG
+190 DFQPADG

-207 IQQRPTV
+207 IQQKPTV

-222 VNILARTNGIETR
+222 VTILARANGIKTR
-235 SFEFTK
+235 PFKFTK

-257 NIFLASKDGI
+257 NDFLASKDGI
-267 DHQTW
+267 NHQTW

-296 DDLDIVSPARDQ
+296 DDLNIISPARAQ
-308 YAHIGRF
+308 YTHIGRF
-315 DQEADRIVHLTH
+315 DQKADKIVHLTH

-371 GAIKACALGKFLQA
+371 GAIKACDLGKFLQA
-385 TVVPCSI
+385 TIVPCSI

-418 AIQNYIKLTNG
+418 AIQNYIKLTD
-429 KISKTLENTP
+429 SKFSKALETTQDRG
-439 NSCDKQRNLKDS
+439 DKQCKLKDLQS
-451 QDTIRTESDK
+451 TIRTESDK
-461 LYNKHFK
+461 LYNKYFK

-478 DFANMFVIYDEFQD
+478 DFANMFVVYDEFQD

-511 IISGDIKQVH
+511 IISGDIKQIH

>member
-1 MKKMETKLSAHSN
+1 MKKMETKLSTRSK

-24 DLINYLGKKYPVYLI
+24 DLINYLDKKYPVYLI

-57 QAAGNNL
+57 QVADNNL
-64 QITGKHFIIPVSV
+64 QIKGKHFVIPASV
-77 ILELEEQKQQEG
+77 ILELEEQKRQEG

-114 QKSNGEL
+114 QKSNGNL
-121 VSAIYFRQTDTLF
+121 ISAIYFRQTDTLF
-134 SVFANG
+134 SVFANV
-140 SDTELDFLGLA
+140 SDTELDLLGFA

-164 QVQIEHQEIRTA
+164 QIQTEHQEIRTA

-190 GFQKAPADG
+190 SFQEAPVDG
-199 WTDDQYDT
+199 WTEDQYDT
-207 IQQRPTV
+207 IQQKPTV

-222 VNILARTNGIETR
+222 VTILARANGIETR
-235 SFEFTK
+235 LFEFTK

-247 RDIIVPPDFY
+247 RDIIVPPKFY
-257 NIFLASKDGI
+257 NTFLDSKDGI

-278 EPELIANEFIS
+278 EPELVANEFIS

-296 DDLDIVSPARDQ
+296 ADLGISPARDQ

-315 DQEADRIVHLTH
+315 DQKANKIVHLTH

-345 AISNPDI
+345 AISDPDI

-528 NNGLSYAKQLCLGLP
+528 NNGLSYAKQLCSGLP

>member
-1 MKKMETKLSAHSN
+1 MKKMETKLSIHSK

-24 DLINYLGKKYPVYLI
+24 DLINYLDKKYPVCLI

-57 QAAGNNL
+57 QIADNNL
-64 QITGKHFIIPVSV
+64 QITGKHFVIPTSV
-77 ILELEEQKQQEG
+77 ILELEEQKRQEG

-114 QKSNGEL
+114 QKSNGKL

-134 SVFANG
+134 SVFANV
-140 SDTELDFLGLA
+140 SDTELDLLGLA
-151 FGSGYLRQ
+151 FESGYLRQ

-164 QVQIEHQEIRTA
+164 QIQTEHQEIRTA

-184 ITKSLI
+184 ITESLI
-190 GFQKAPADG
+190 GFQEAPVDG
-199 WTDDQYDT
+199 WAEDQYDT
-207 IQQRPTV
+207 IQQKPTV

-222 VNILARTNGIETR
+222 VTILARANGIETR
-235 SFEFTK
+235 LFEFTK

-247 RDIIVPPDFY
+247 RDIIVPPKFY
-257 NIFLASKDGI
+257 NTFLDSKDGI

-278 EPELIANEFIS
+278 EPELVANEFIS

-296 DDLDIVSPARDQ
+296 ADLGISPARDQ

-315 DQEADRIVHLTH
+315 DQKANKIVHLTH

-371 GAIKACALGKFLQA
+371 GAIKACDLGKFLQA
-385 TVVPCSI
+385 TIVPCSI

-409 GPNIAPIKN
+409 GPNVEPIKN
-418 AIQNYIKLTNG
+418 AIQNYVKLTNG

-439 NSCDKQRNLKDS
+439 NNCDKQRNLKDS
-451 QDTIRTESDK
+451 QSTIRTESDK
-461 LYNKHFK
+461 LYNKYFK

-478 DFANMFVIYDEFQD
+478 DFANMFVVYDEFQD

-521 QHGLSKQ
+521 QHGLSEQ
-528 NNGLSYAKQLCLGLP
+528 NNGLSYAKQLCSGLP

>member
-1 MKKMETKLSAHSN
+1 MKKMETKLSTHSK

-24 DLINYLGKKYPVYLI
+24 DLINYLDKKYTVCLI

-57 QAAGNNL
+57 QIADNNL
-64 QITGKHFIIPVSV
+64 QITGKHFVIPASV
-77 ILELEEQKQQEG
+77 ILELEEQKRQEG

-114 QKSNGEL
+114 QKSNGNL
-121 VSAIYFRQTDTLF
+121 ISAIYFRQTDTLF
-134 SVFANG
+134 SVFANV
-140 SDTELDFLGLA
+140 SDTELDLLGFA

-164 QVQIEHQEIRTA
+164 QIQTEHQEIRTA
-176 QLISAANQ
+176 QLFSAANQ
-184 ITKSLI
+184 ITESLI
-190 GFQKAPADG
+190 SFQEAPVDG
-199 WTDDQYDT
+199 WTEDQYDT
-207 IQQRPTV
+207 IQQKPTV

-222 VNILARTNGIETR
+222 VTILARANGIKTR
-235 SFEFTK
+235 LFEFTK

-257 NIFLASKDGI
+257 NSFLDSKDGI

-296 DDLDIVSPARDQ
+296 NDLGISPARAQ

-315 DQEADRIVHLTH
+315 DQKANKIVHLTH

-371 GAIKACALGKFLQA
+371 GAIKACDLGKFLQA
-385 TVVPCSI
+385 TIVPCSI

-409 GPNIAPIKN
+409 GPNVEPIKN
-418 AIQNYIKLTNG
+418 AIQNYVKLTNG
-429 KISKTLENTP
+429 KISKTLESTP

-451 QDTIRTESDK
+451 QNTIRTESDK

-528 NNGLSYAKQLCLGLP
+528 NNGLSYAKQLCSGLP

-563 IVARQS
+563 IIARQS

>member
-1 MKKMETKLSAHSN
+1 MKKMETKLSIRSK

-24 DLINYLGKKYPVYLI
+24 DLINYLDKKYPVCLI

-57 QAAGNNL
+57 QIADNNL
-64 QITGKHFIIPVSV
+64 QITGKHFVIPTSV
-77 ILELEEQKQQEG
+77 ILELEEQKRQEG

-99 FRIRQLLVE
+99 FRIHQLLVE

-114 QKSNGEL
+114 QKSNGNL
-121 VSAIYFRQTDTLF
+121 ISAIYFRQTDTLF
-134 SVFANG
+134 SVFANV
-140 SDTELDFLGLA
+140 SDAELDLLGLA

-164 QVQIEHQEIRTA
+164 QIQTEHQEIRTA

-190 GFQKAPADG
+190 SFQEAPVDG
-199 WTDDQYDT
+199 WTEDQYDT
-207 IQQRPTV
+207 IQQKPTV

-222 VNILARTNGIETR
+222 VTILARANGIETR
-235 SFEFTK
+235 LFEFTK

-247 RDIIVPPDFY
+247 RDIIVPPKFY
-257 NIFLASKDGI
+257 NTFLDSKDGI

-278 EPELIANEFIS
+278 EPELVANEFIS

-296 DDLDIVSPARDQ
+296 ADLGISPARDQ

-315 DQEADRIVHLTH
+315 DQKANKIVHLTH

-345 AISNPDI
+345 AISDPDI

-528 NNGLSYAKQLCLGLP
+528 NNGLSYAKQLCSGLP